1 MPVESALKEIIA
13 GGQVP
18 PDLLITYDDTHGLWE
33 GTAIIM
39 HGSGRAERRER
50 AQGAAAPQVFEASIL
65 PDQLL
70 ELVKLLIESQAWEQ
84 QTPNR
89 QPVPYESRAGLTI
102 SVGGETSSIWEW
114 FNEMGT
120 NRRLIQIKKKMSEM
134 TGVTQ

>member
-1 MPVESALKEIIA
+1 MSVESALKGIIA

-18 PDLLITYDDTHGLWE
+18 PDLLITYDDTHGLWG

-39 HGSGRAERRER
+39 RGSGRGERRER
-50 AQGAAAPQVFEASIL
+50 PQGAAAPQVFEASVP

-70 ELVKLLIESQAWEQ
+70 ELVKLLIESQAWKQ

-89 QPVPYESRAGLTI
+89 QPVPDESQAALTI

-134 TGVTQ
+134 TGATR